1 MSRILPTESRSS
13 PPDKRTESNFLV
25 FFIIFS
31 SFCSFSGTQKRA
43 CLPIAYI
50 KYEHKKII
58 SYITLNMN
66 EKPLNLKAK
75 IAIKIYDFLLNLL
88 IVYFMI
94 IMTII

>member
-1 MSRILPTESRSS
+1 MEYPL
-13 PPDKRTESNFLV
+13 F
-25 FFIIFS
+25 
-31 SFCSFSGTQKRA
+31 
-43 CLPIAYI
+43 

-58 SYITLNMN
+58 SYIALNMN

-75 IAIKIYDFLLNLL
+75 IAIYDFLLNLL

>member
-1 MSRILPTESRSS
+1 MEYPL
-13 PPDKRTESNFLV
+13 
-25 FFIIFS
+25 
-31 SFCSFSGTQKRA
+31 C
-43 CLPIAYI
+43 

-58 SYITLNMN
+58 SYIALNMN

>member
-1 MSRILPTESRSS
+1 
-13 PPDKRTESNFLV
+13 
-25 FFIIFS
+25 
-31 SFCSFSGTQKRA
+31 
-43 CLPIAYI
+43 
-50 KYEHKKII
+50 
-58 SYITLNMN
+58 MN